1 MRTSAEVFFSKIK
14 ASAGADFNKL
24 FSMAEFSSLSGIR
37 ILSLNQDLYESL
49 QKKGNFY
56 CFYGVCLNTL
66 GVILMGIAFYSF

>member
-37 ILSLNQDLYESL
+37 ILSLN
-49 QKKGNFY
+49 
-56 CFYGVCLNTL
+56 
-66 GVILMGIAFYSF
+66 